1 MITLEIKK
9 RDRDYGLF
17 TWSRTLDFEIMTLFE
32 KSEYLMFSVNGGKP
46 RKKKINYKYRRFTL
60 GKIVFQNNTSS
71 TTFTLLKEKDYILLT
86 LT

>member
-17 TWSRTLDFEIMTLFE
+17 TWSRTLDFEILTLFE
-32 KSEYLMFSVNGGKP
+32 KSDYLMFSVNGDIP

-60 GKIVFQNNTSS
+60 GKRVFQNNTSS
-71 TTFTLLKEKDYILLT
+71 TTFTLTRKIDYILIT
-86 LT
+86 VT